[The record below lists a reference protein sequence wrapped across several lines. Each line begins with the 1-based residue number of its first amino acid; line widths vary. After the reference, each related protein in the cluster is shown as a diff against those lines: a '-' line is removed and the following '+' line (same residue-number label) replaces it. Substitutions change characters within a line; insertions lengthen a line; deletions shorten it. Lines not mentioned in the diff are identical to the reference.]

1 MTILHRSLVSIPA
14 ALAALALGA
23 CGGGT
28 EGGIPDSRADA
39 LIEDLDQVASAVSSA
54 RCDDAAAQVQSFSDR
69 VVELPDSVDTE
80 LVTRLQEGAGLLQE
94 QAATEC
100 EKTRS
105 ETEAEEE
112 EPPPVQEEEAPTI
125 EQPAPEEEPE
135 EVEPVEPPEP
145 ADPPPTPEPP
155 PPPEPEE
162 DPGNGND
169 GGGGSSGGTTP
180 PGVIPPPRLEAG
192 P

>member
-1 MTILHRSLVSIPA
+1 MTILHRCLVSIPPA
-14 ALAALALGA
+14 ALAALAIGA

-28 EGGIPDSRADA
+28 EGGIPASRADA
-39 LIEDLDQVASAVSSA
+39 LVEDLDQVASAVSSA
-54 RCDDAAAQVQSFSDR
+54 RCDDAAAQVQSFSNR

-100 EKTRS
+100 E
-105 ETEAEEE
+105 ETESEREVEEE
-112 EPPPVQEEEAPTI
+112 EPPPVQEEESPTI

-145 ADPPPTPEPP
+145 ADPPPAPEPP
-155 PPPEPEE
+155 SAPE
-162 DPGNGND
+162 DPGD
-169 GGGGSSGGTTP
+169 GGTPGQGDSGGTTP
-180 PGVIPPPRLEAG
+180 PGVVPPPRVEVG